1 MNILLGVTGGIAAYK
16 SCEFC
21 SLAIKKGHQV
31 QVIQTPN
38 SEKFVGAITFE
49 GLTGNRVLT
58 DTFDAAMDHIE
69 WAKWADVVVIAPLSA
84 NHLAKIAHGL
94 CDDLLST
101 TVCATPQSTPILLC
115 PAMNTHMWFHPM
127 TQRNVDIIT
136 ATNRF
141 KWEMPVEKRLA
152 CGDVGVGGLTDPA
165 VILQRC
171 EELSS

>member
-31 QVIQTPN
+31 QVLQTPN
-38 SEKFVGAITFE
+38 ATKFVGSITFE

-58 DTFDAAMDHIE
+58 DTFDAAMDHIQ

-84 NHLAKIAHGL
+84 NNLAKIAHGL

-101 TVCATPQSTPILLC
+101 TVCATPQTTPILLC

-136 ATNRF
+136 TTNRF
-141 KWEMPVEKRLA
+141 KWELPVEKRLA
-152 CGDVGVGGLTDPA
+152 CGDVGVGGLADPA
-165 VILQRC
+165 TILQRC